1 MERYRALMRSHSDRL
16 PTRPEPITVRARNGR
31 SHRERAQKPSFKNF
45 FGSSISH
52 TDNKRMANVGPEDT
66 ASSTGYEGDGS
77 EFSTL
82 SRDQRIN
89 RRRWFAHYD
98 CESLAFEFI
107 PINRLLHSDTKRSV
121 IASGASAAIF
131 TSALASEVGSE
142 DELRK
147 LQGTIKV
154 DRGDGNSNSLVKSCP
169 QFRNEIGGHQARPIA
184 SIRPEVT
191 QRGSHIPSV
200 DGGKSASL
208 FEGVPRPQSGFLI
221 EAPNCGQDYYKKLF
235 YGREHT
241 NYICEGRFHSE
252 SLQIRFE

>member
-16 PTRPEPITVRARNGR
+16 PARPEPVHVRSRNGRSARNGR
-31 SHRERAQKPSFKNF
+31 RDKTTSFKNF
-45 FGSSISH
+45 FGSSIGGSHISH
-52 TDNKRMANVGPEDT
+52 TDEKRMANVGPEGDT
-66 ASSTGYEGDGS
+66 ASSGYDGDIGS
-77 EFSTL
+77 DGQFSTL

-154 DRGDGNSNSLVKSCP
+154 DRGDGNSNLLVKSCP
-169 QFRNEIGGHQARPIA
+169 QFRNEIGGSQTRPIA
-184 SIRPEVT
+184 TIRPEVT

-200 DGGKSASL
+200 DGGKSGAFSI
-208 FEGVPRPQSGFLI
+208 LI
-221 EAPNCGQDYYKKLF
+221 G
-235 YGREHT
+235 
-241 NYICEGRFHSE
+241 
-252 SLQIRFE
+252 

>member
-16 PTRPEPITVRARNGR
+16 PARPEPVNVRSRNGR
-31 SHRERAQKPSFKNF
+31 SAKIARRDKTPSFKNF
-45 FGSSISH
+45 FGSSIGGSHHVSH
-52 TDNKRMANVGPEDT
+52 TDEKRMANVGPETGDT
-66 ASSTGYEGDGS
+66 ASSSGYDGDIGS
-77 EFSTL
+77 DGQFSTL

-154 DRGDGNSNSLVKSCP
+154 DRGDGNSNLLVKSCP
-169 QFRNEIGGHQARPIA
+169 QFRNEIGGGQTRPIA

-200 DGGKSASL
+200 DGGKSGL
-208 FEGVPRPQSGFLI
+208 FSISDWWTIIILI
-221 EAPNCGQDYYKKLF
+221 F
-235 YGREHT
+235 S
-241 NYICEGRFHSE
+241 II
-252 SLQIRFE
+252 IRRSAKTAIRISY

>member
-16 PTRPEPITVRARNGR
+16 PARPEPVHVRSRNGR
-31 SHRERAQKPSFKNF
+31 SAVRRDKTTSFKNF
-45 FGSSISH
+45 FGSSIGGSHHVSH
-52 TDNKRMANVGPEDT
+52 TDEKRMANVGPEGDT
-66 ASSTGYEGDGS
+66 ASSGYDADIGSDGQ
-77 EFSTL
+77 FSTL

-154 DRGDGNSNSLVKSCP
+154 DRGDGNSNLLVKSCP
-169 QFRNEIGGHQARPIA
+169 QFRNEIGGAQTTPIA

-200 DGGKSASL
+200 DGGKSGMKNSRIL
-208 FEGVPRPQSGFLI
+208 IGGENIFFSVIIRGSPQTTIWISYRSTKSGTGL
-221 EAPNCGQDYYKKLF
+221 L
-235 YGREHT
+235 
-241 NYICEGRFHSE
+241 
-252 SLQIRFE
+252 